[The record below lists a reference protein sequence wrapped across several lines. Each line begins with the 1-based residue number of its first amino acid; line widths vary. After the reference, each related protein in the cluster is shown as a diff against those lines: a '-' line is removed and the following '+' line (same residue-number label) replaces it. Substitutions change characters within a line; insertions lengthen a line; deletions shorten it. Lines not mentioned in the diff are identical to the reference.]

1 MRVEVKSKVIPTSF
15 LKIKGRETFVGAK
28 EGRLVELV
36 GDQNPSS
43 EAPPRS
49 KKGGSKGKIREGATA
64 RGAME
69 ESRYFRLIEE
79 RRSEKMTQSN
89 TSSPRGSEV
98 PFESQRV

>member
-15 LKIKGRETFVGAK
+15 LKVKGRETFVGAK

-49 KKGGSKGKIREGATA
+49 KKGGSKGKIRG
-64 RGAME
+64 GAME
-69 ESRYFRLIEE
+69 QSRYVRLIKE
-79 RRSEKMTQSN
+79 RSEKMTQSN